1 MHWRETKAR
10 RYETLFSTND
20 KVFFFYED
28 GGITRLAVINP
39 DAIAADP
46 EAIKKRVSD
55 CETLLDQVDVVCS
68 EQWTIPADCSLS
80 EHLKAQNEGKVARDR
95 FRELLPTPRPQLVE
109 HNSQD
114 YIVFAT
120 RDED

>member
-46 EAIKKRVSD
+46 EAIKKRMSD
-55 CETLLDQVDVVCS
+55 CETLSDQVDLLCS
-68 EQWTIPADCSLS
+68 EQ
-80 EHLKAQNEGKVARDR
+80 K
-95 FRELLPTPRPQLVE
+95 LPTVVLSTGSKTTKCRTE
-109 HNSQD
+109 
-114 YIVFAT
+114 
-120 RDED
+120 R